1 MPMLAYVP
9 DNLMYETKCIKIIT
23 DSVAYTLECNK
34 ISRLVSPKHV
44 ARGDIAKGYIEI
56 QNTALKFLWQFL
68 YIHMCYELSI
78 NATIRSA
85 ESEY

>member
-34 ISRLVSPKHV
+34 ISCVVSPKHV
-44 ARGDIAKGYIEI
+44 ARGNIAKGYMKI
-56 QNTALKFLWQFL
+56 QKIILMFLRQP
-68 YIHMCYELSI
+68 
-78 NATIRSA
+78 
-85 ESEY
+85 